1 MPLTPGTKI
10 GSYEVLAKLGEGGMG
25 EVYRARD
32 ARLNRDVALKV
43 LPQAFALDPDRLA
56 RFRREAQV
64 LASLNHHNI
73 AAIYGFE
80 ESPDVQGLA
89 LELVEGPTLAD
100 RISGGPIPIDES
112 LAIAKQ
118 IADALEAAHEQGIVH
133 RDLKPANIKLRPD
146 GTVKVLDFGLAKA
159 LAPPDVVQGFSPA
172 AGGPEDPHYMTNS
185 PTITS
190 PAIGATG
197 VGMILGTAAYMA
209 PEQAKGRPADKRS
222 DIWAYGIV
230 LVEMLSGTP
239 VYSGET
245 VSEVLAAVI
254 MKEPDLDS
262 VPATLPAPVRRLIR
276 RCLQKDPKRRMRDIG
291 EARLALDETAEE
303 DTPVQPVRGTSNR
316 WLVGL
321 TAVLAVAL
329 AATVGLSWRDRTVVS
344 PPVITR
350 YDVNAPAKTSLN
362 LADRP
367 AVALSPDGS
376 ALAFVVL
383 DGGANRLFLRRR
395 NEGEARAVPGSA
407 GATAPVFSPD
417 GRALAF
423 FAETALKRYAD
434 DSITSIAKIDVTST
448 VRGLTWLDDGS
459 LVYPPAN
466 ATGLVQVSS
475 NGGDPK
481 VVSTLDRS
489 KGERTHRWPHALPGS
504 KVVLFTV
511 GTQANPDDY
520 DGANIDALVLA
531 TGERRLVLKG
541 ASMASYVPTG
551 HLIFAR
557 GGSLYAVRFDTATLT
572 VREPAHLVVQGVA
585 GDRTTG
591 ASHFSVA
598 GDGTLAYVSGAAT
611 TGDRRLVWADR
622 QGQLQ
627 PLDLPAGYYADPQI
641 SPDGT
646 RLALTVGTGDTRD
659 VWIHNFSTKT
669 LTRLTFG
676 GQNWTPV
683 WSVDGRD
690 VFYVAIEGGIKTSLL
705 RKPAD
710 GSADAQRLAQI
721 EGEAYLTHVQGTTTI
736 FDFRDPNSQQPQMA
750 QKFHLVTLDLKAPGK
765 VVPLVATTGDDLAGV
780 VSPNGRFLAYG
791 TDESGR
797 AEVYV
802 RDFPGPGG
810 RWQVSTAGGE
820 EPHWSANGREL
831 FYRNNDLF
839 MVAGV
844 DTRAAFQASTPALL
858 FKGVYNIRTTTLLSF
873 AVDPKGD
880 RFLMIRPVNEEG
892 EASRVHVVLNWFE
905 ELKQRMAA
913 K

>member
-1 MPLTPGTKI
+1 M
-10 GSYEVLAKLGEGGMG
+10 
-25 EVYRARD
+25 
-32 ARLNRDVALKV
+32 
-43 LPQAFALDPDRLA
+43 
-56 RFRREAQV
+56 
-64 LASLNHHNI
+64 
-73 AAIYGFE
+73 
-80 ESPDVQGLA
+80 
-89 LELVEGPTLAD
+89 
-100 RISGGPIPIDES
+100 
-112 LAIAKQ
+112 
-118 IADALEAAHEQGIVH
+118 
-133 RDLKPANIKLRPD
+133 
-146 GTVKVLDFGLAKA
+146 
-159 LAPPDVVQGFSPA
+159 
-172 AGGPEDPHYMTNS
+172 
-185 PTITS
+185 
-190 PAIGATG
+190 
-197 VGMILGTAAYMA
+197 
-209 PEQAKGRPADKRS
+209 
-222 DIWAYGIV
+222 
-230 LVEMLSGTP
+230 
-239 VYSGET
+239 
-245 VSEVLAAVI
+245 
-254 MKEPDLDS
+254 
-262 VPATLPAPVRRLIR
+262 
-276 RCLQKDPKRRMRDIG
+276 
-291 EARLALDETAEE
+291 
-303 DTPVQPVRGTSNR
+303 
-316 WLVGL
+316 
-321 TAVLAVAL
+321 
-329 AATVGLSWRDRTVVS
+329 
-344 PPVITR
+344 
-350 YDVNAPAKTSLN
+350 
-362 LADRP
+362 
-367 AVALSPDGS
+367 
-376 ALAFVVL
+376 
-383 DGGANRLFLRRR
+383 
-395 NEGEARAVPGSA
+395 
-407 GATAPVFSPD
+407 
-417 GRALAF
+417 
-423 FAETALKRYAD
+423 
-434 DSITSIAKIDVTST
+434 
-448 VRGLTWLDDGS
+448 
-459 LVYPPAN
+459 
-466 ATGLVQVSS
+466 
-475 NGGDPK
+475 
-481 VVSTLDRS
+481 
-489 KGERTHRWPHALPGS
+489 PGS

-520 DGANIDALVLA
+520 DGANIEALVLA
-531 TGERRLVLKG
+531 TGERRLVLKA

-690 VFYVAIEGGIKTSLL
+690 IFYVAIESGIKTSLL

-721 EGEAYLTHVQGTTTI
+721 EGEAYLTHLQGDTAI
-736 FDFRDPNSQQPQMA
+736 FDFRDPNSQTT
-750 QKFHLVTLDLKAPGK
+750 QKFHLVTLDVKAPGK
-765 VVPLVATTGDDLAGV
+765 VVPLVATTGGDLAGV
-780 VSPNGRFLAYG
+780 VSPNGRFLAYE

-839 MVAGV
+839 MAAGV

-913 K
+913 R

>member
-303 DTPVQPVRGTSNR
+303 DTPVQRVRGTSNR

-765 VVPLVATTGDDLAGV
+765 VVPLVATTGGDLAGV

>member
-1 MPLTPGTKI
+1 MPLSPGTKI

-32 ARLNRDVALKV
+32 ARLNRDVALKI

-56 RFRREAQV
+56 RFQREAQV
-64 LASLNHHNI
+64 LASLNHQNI

-80 ESPDVQGLA
+80 ESPGVQALT

-100 RISGGPIPIDES
+100 RISKGPIAIDES
-112 LAIAKQ
+112 LAIARQ
-118 IADALEAAHEQGIVH
+118 IAAALESAHEQGIVH

-159 LAPPDVVQGFSPA
+159 LEPASALADV
-172 AGGPEDPHYMTNS
+172 TNS

-190 PAIGATG
+190 PVMGMTGA
-197 VGMILGTAAYMA
+197 GMILGTAAYMA
-209 PEQAKGRPADKRS
+209 PEQAKGRAADKRS
-222 DIWAYGIV
+222 DIWSYGIV
-230 LVEMLSGTP
+230 LMEMLTGKA

-254 MKEPDLDS
+254 MKEPVLDS
-262 VPATLPAPVRRLIR
+262 LPVTLPAPVRRLIR

-303 DTPVQPVRGTSNR
+303 DAPAQPARATSNR

-321 TAVLAVAL
+321 TAVFAVAL
-329 AATVGLSWRDRTVVS
+329 AATAGLWWRDRTVVS
-344 PPVITR
+344 PPVIMR

-383 DGGANRLFLRRR
+383 DGGVNRLFLRRR
-395 NEGEARAVPGSA
+395 NEGEARAVPGSE
-407 GATAPVFSPD
+407 GATEPVFSPD

-423 FAETALKRYAD
+423 FADSALKRYAD
-434 DSITSIAKIDVTST
+434 DSITSIAKIDVAST

-520 DGANIDALVLA
+520 DGASIEALVLA

-551 HLIFAR
+551 HLVFAR
-557 GGSLYAVRFDTATLT
+557 GGSLYAVRFDTGTLT

-622 QGQLQ
+622 RGQLQ

-669 LTRLTFG
+669 FTRLTFG

-683 WSVDGRD
+683 WSVDGKD
-690 VFYVAIEGGIKTSLL
+690 IFYVGIEGGIKTSLL

-721 EGEAYLTHVQGTTTI
+721 EGEAYLTHVQGTTAI
-736 FDFRDPNSQQPQMA
+736 FDFRDPNPQQPQMKD
-750 QKFHLVTLDLKAPGK
+750 KFHLVTLDLKAPGQ
-765 VVPLVATTGDDLAGV
+765 VVPLVATTGGDLSGV

-810 RWQVSTAGGE
+810 RWQVSTTGGE

-839 MVAGV
+839 MAAGV

-913 K
+913 GTR

>member
-1 MPLTPGTKI
+1 
-10 GSYEVLAKLGEGGMG
+10 MG

-32 ARLNRDVALKV
+32 TRLNRDVALKI
-43 LPQAFALDPDRLA
+43 LPQAFALDPERLA
-56 RFRREAQV
+56 RFKREAQV

-100 RISGGPIPIDES
+100 RIAWGPIPIDES

-159 LAPPDVVQGFSPA
+159 LDPASGVLADFS
-172 AGGPEDPHYMTNS
+172 NS
-185 PTITS
+185 PTLTS

-197 VGMILGTAAYMA
+197 IGMILGTAAYMS
-209 PEQAKGRPADKRS
+209 PEQAKGRAADKRS
-222 DIWAYGIV
+222 DIWSYGLV
-230 LVEMLSGTP
+230 LVEMLTGKA

-262 VPATLPAPVRRLIR
+262 LPAMLPAPVRRLIR

-291 EARLALDETAEE
+291 EARLSLDETAEA
-303 DTPVQPVRGTSNR
+303 DTPAQPARATSNR

-321 TAVLAVAL
+321 TAVFAVAL
-329 AATVGLSWRDRTVVS
+329 AGTVGLWWRDRTVIS

-350 YDVNAPAKTSLN
+350 YDVSAPAKASLN

-383 DGGANRLFLRRR
+383 DGGVNRLFLRRR
-395 NEGEARAVPGSA
+395 NAGEARAVPGSE
-407 GATAPVFSPD
+407 GATEPVFSPD

-434 DSITSIAKIDVTST
+434 DSITSVAKIDVTST

-520 DGANIDALVLA
+520 DGANIEALVLA
-531 TGERRLVLKG
+531 TGERRLVLKA

-557 GGSLYAVRFDTATLT
+557 GGSLYAVRFDTSTLT

-646 RLALTVGTGDTRD
+646 KLALTVGTGDTRD
-659 VWIHNFSTKT
+659 VWVHNFSTKT
-669 LTRLTFG
+669 FTRLTFG

-683 WSVDGRD
+683 WSVDGKD
-690 VFYVAIEGGIKTSLL
+690 IFYVAIEGGIKTSLL

-710 GSADAQRLAQI
+710 GSADAPQRLAQI
-721 EGEAYLTHVQGTTTI
+721 EGEAYLTHVQGNTAI
-736 FDFRDPNSQQPQMA
+736 FDFRDPNSERPQMM

-765 VVPLVATTGDDLAGV
+765 VVPIVATTGGDLAGV

-797 AEVYV
+797 PEVYV

-810 RWQVSTAGGE
+810 RWQISTAGGE
-820 EPHWSANGREL
+820 EPHWSPNGREL

-839 MVAGV
+839 MAAGV
-844 DTRAAFQASTPALL
+844 DTRAAFQTSTPALL

-913 K
+913 R

>member
-1 MPLTPGTKI
+1 M
-10 GSYEVLAKLGEGGMG
+10 
-25 EVYRARD
+25 
-32 ARLNRDVALKV
+32 
-43 LPQAFALDPDRLA
+43 
-56 RFRREAQV
+56 
-64 LASLNHHNI
+64 
-73 AAIYGFE
+73 
-80 ESPDVQGLA
+80 
-89 LELVEGPTLAD
+89 
-100 RISGGPIPIDES
+100 
-112 LAIAKQ
+112 
-118 IADALEAAHEQGIVH
+118 
-133 RDLKPANIKLRPD
+133 
-146 GTVKVLDFGLAKA
+146 
-159 LAPPDVVQGFSPA
+159 
-172 AGGPEDPHYMTNS
+172 
-185 PTITS
+185 
-190 PAIGATG
+190 
-197 VGMILGTAAYMA
+197 
-209 PEQAKGRPADKRS
+209 
-222 DIWAYGIV
+222 
-230 LVEMLSGTP
+230 
-239 VYSGET
+239 
-245 VSEVLAAVI
+245 
-254 MKEPDLDS
+254 
-262 VPATLPAPVRRLIR
+262 
-276 RCLQKDPKRRMRDIG
+276 
-291 EARLALDETAEE
+291 
-303 DTPVQPVRGTSNR
+303 
-316 WLVGL
+316 
-321 TAVLAVAL
+321 LAVAL
-329 AATVGLSWRDRTVVS
+329 AATVGLSWRNRTIVS

-350 YDVNAPAKTSLN
+350 YDVIAPAKASLN
-362 LADRP
+362 LADCP

-383 DGGANRLFLRRR
+383 DGGVNRLFLRRR
-395 NEGEARAVPGSA
+395 NEGEARAVPGSE
-407 GATAPVFSPD
+407 GATEPVFSPD

-489 KGERTHRWPHALPGS
+489 KGERTHRWPHGLPGS

-520 DGANIDALVLA
+520 DGANIEALVLA
-531 TGERRLVLKG
+531 TGERRLVLKA

-690 VFYVAIEGGIKTSLL
+690 IFYVAIESGIKTSLL

-721 EGEAYLTHVQGTTTI
+721 EGEAYLTHVQGNTAI
-736 FDFRDPNSQQPQMA
+736 FDFRDLNSQRPQIK

-765 VVPLVATTGDDLAGV
+765 AVPLVATTGDDFWPESFPQTAAFSPTERTKAAAPRSTCAISLGLAAGGRSRLREARSRTGRRTAASSSIATTICSWRPASTLAPRFRRPRRRCFSR
-780 VSPNGRFLAYG
+780 VS
-791 TDESGR
+791 TTSGR
-797 AEVYV
+797 
-802 RDFPGPGG
+802 R
-810 RWQVSTAGGE
+810 RS
-820 EPHWSANGREL
+820 
-831 FYRNNDLF
+831 
-839 MVAGV
+839 
-844 DTRAAFQASTPALL
+844 
-858 FKGVYNIRTTTLLSF
+858 
-873 AVDPKGD
+873 
-880 RFLMIRPVNEEG
+880 
-892 EASRVHVVLNWFE
+892 
-905 ELKQRMAA
+905 
-913 K
+913 

>member
-100 RISGGPIPIDES
+100 RIAGGPIPIDES

-303 DTPVQPVRGTSNR
+303 DTPVQRVRGTSNR

-765 VVPLVATTGDDLAGV
+765 VVPLVATTGGDLAGV

-913 K
+913 R